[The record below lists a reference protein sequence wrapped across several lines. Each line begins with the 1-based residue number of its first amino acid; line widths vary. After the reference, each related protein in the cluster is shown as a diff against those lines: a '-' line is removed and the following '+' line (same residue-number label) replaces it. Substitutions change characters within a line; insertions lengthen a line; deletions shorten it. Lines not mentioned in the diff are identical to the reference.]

1 MEIHVGKSGNR
12 ITVGGNYI
20 LGKARQASLE
30 KTVHGP
36 AAANKCQQLW
46 VCLTQALLKPLAVQ
60 TLKLPYR
67 TGPLSLI
74 KSFC

>member
-20 LGKARQASLE
+20 LGKARQGSLE

-36 AAANKCQQLW
+36 AVANNC
-46 VCLTQALLKPLAVQ
+46 
-60 TLKLPYR
+60 
-67 TGPLSLI
+67 
-74 KSFC
+74 